1 MTKPLAG
8 LFKARQKD
16 AARPALYARSM
27 RLCGEHLAAQET
39 GAAGAAAPQVRLT
52 RAIGAFAASLDSPSA
67 DPFDALLQVGERALE
82 AGGDRGPGLALGLAE
97 SATRIRERSKGAW
110 RLRGLALD
118 RLGRGDEALRC
129 YERYVTLLEGGA
141 PAPEVAR
148 RMDTLRRRRAC
159 LDEAVALFPETG
171 TETSTGSGTGTGS
184 ALRDLL
190 QEPTGA
196 TGATATPATT
206 AVLAPR
212 LAAYVRERVAE
223 HGPGDAA
230 VRRLL
235 VLHGRYSRLVEQ
247 PAVPD
252 PLLGGGTPVGVAGLR
267 GLVAGRT
274 VCVVSNAGDVAES
287 GLGAEIDGYDLVVR
301 CDAFRIRAEGTGERT
316 GLHAVT
322 LRGDSPWEGP
332 AWTARAGVRLV
343 FGDPAAGWRRA
354 TRERLAPGAQEHVG
368 DASLRRP
375 LGDPALLGE
384 DGWGAATTTAFT
396 VLRLLDFLD
405 ASPRLDLVG
414 FTLPGRLRPREAEW
428 VLDRATHVDDSKM
441 RIALR

>member
-8 LFKARQKD
+8 LFKARQKE
-16 AARPALYARSM
+16 AAGRAPYARSM
-27 RLCGEHLAAQET
+27 RLCGEHLAAQEP
-39 GAAGAAAPQVRLT
+39 GAAGASGPQVRLT

-82 AGGDRGPGLALGLAE
+82 AGGEQGLGLALGLAE
-97 SATRIRERSKGAW
+97 SAAGIRQRSKGAW

-118 RLGRGDEALRC
+118 GLGRGDEALEC
-129 YERYVTLLEGGA
+129 YERYAALLPDGR

-148 RMDTLRRRRAC
+148 RTATLRRRREC
-159 LDEAVALFPETG
+159 LEAAVELFPGE
-171 TETSTGSGTGTGS
+171 GSD
-184 ALRDLL
+184 LRELL
-190 QEPTGA
+190 QEPT
-196 TGATATPATT
+196 ATT

-212 LAAYVRERVAE
+212 FDAYVRAGVAG
-223 HGPGDAA
+223 HGAGDPA

-235 VLHGRYSRLVEQ
+235 ALYGSYRRLVERDR
-247 PAVPD
+247 APD
-252 PLLGGGTPVGVAGLR
+252 PLLGGSTPVDVGGLR
-267 GLVAGRT
+267 ALVAGRT
-274 VCVVSNAGDVAES
+274 VCVVANAGDVAGS
-287 GLGAEIDGYDLVVR
+287 TLGAEIDGYDLVVR
-301 CDAFRIRAEGTGERT
+301 CDSFRLRAEGTGGRT

-322 LRGDSPWEGP
+322 LRGDTPWDGP
-332 AWTARAGVRLV
+332 AWTQRAGVRLV
-343 FGDPAAGWRRA
+343 FGDPVAGWRRA
-354 TRERLAPGAQEHVG
+354 LRERLVPGAQDHVT

-375 LGDPALLGE
+375 LSDPALLGE

-414 FTLPGRLRPREAEW
+414 FTPPGRLRPREAEW
-428 VLDRATHVDDSKM
+428 VGERATHVDDSKM